1 MFSVGPILED
11 RSSDVEGK
19 KFDVNLF
26 VLVIDKVSEIKLRAL
41 LLLTFVLT

>member
-1 MFSVGPILED
+1 MFSAGPIWED
-11 RSSDVEGK
+11 RSSDVEDK
-19 KFDVNLF
+19 MFDVNLV